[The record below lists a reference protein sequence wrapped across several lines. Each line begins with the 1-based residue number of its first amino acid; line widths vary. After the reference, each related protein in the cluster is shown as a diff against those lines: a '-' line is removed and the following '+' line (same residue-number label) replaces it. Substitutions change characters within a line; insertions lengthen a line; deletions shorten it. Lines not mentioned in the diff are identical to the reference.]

1 MVEWFRAMV
10 CSLVPSFLTKKTII
24 NIMEKFQ
31 KFGTFD
37 KFLLRVEDKDKFILA
52 NKNMPNI
59 KFITYM

>member
-1 MVEWFRAMV
+1 
-10 CSLVPSFLTKKTII
+10 
-24 NIMEKFQ
+24 MEKFQ